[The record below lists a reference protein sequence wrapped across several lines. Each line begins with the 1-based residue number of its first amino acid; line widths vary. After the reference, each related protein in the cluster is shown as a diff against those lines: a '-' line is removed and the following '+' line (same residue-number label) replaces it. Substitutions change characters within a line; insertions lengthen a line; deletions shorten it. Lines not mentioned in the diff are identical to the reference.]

1 MAVLARVLFGITL
14 EGVSKE
20 TMIPVLTRLRYTVV
34 SETKA
39 LGEKDINPN
48 YIMCEKILLD
58 VTDIGP
64 FMSTL
69 YDLHEGIRRII
80 PLHIELLK
88 IPPSVSGRKLLQ

>member
-1 MAVLARVLFGITL
+1 MAVLARVLFRITL

-20 TMIPVLTRLRYTVV
+20 IIISVLTRMRYTVI
-34 SETKA
+34 SETKI

-64 FMSTL
+64 FMRSL

-80 PLHIELLK
+80 PIHIEVQFREENYCND
-88 IPPSVSGRKLLQ
+88 I